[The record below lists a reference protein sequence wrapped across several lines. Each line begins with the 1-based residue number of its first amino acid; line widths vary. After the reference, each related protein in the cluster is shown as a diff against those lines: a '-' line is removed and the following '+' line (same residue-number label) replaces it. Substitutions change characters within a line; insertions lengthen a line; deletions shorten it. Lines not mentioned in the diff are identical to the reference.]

1 MRKIRGEQEQ
11 GLKKES
17 KRKEEISQAH
27 ISSLTVY
34 ANGYFGK

>member
-17 KRKEEISQAH
+17 KRKEEISQH
-27 ISSLTVY
+27 IFQ
-34 ANGYFGK
+34 A

>member
-17 KRKEEISQAH
+17 KRQEEISQHTFQA
-27 ISSLTVY
+27 
-34 ANGYFGK
+34 